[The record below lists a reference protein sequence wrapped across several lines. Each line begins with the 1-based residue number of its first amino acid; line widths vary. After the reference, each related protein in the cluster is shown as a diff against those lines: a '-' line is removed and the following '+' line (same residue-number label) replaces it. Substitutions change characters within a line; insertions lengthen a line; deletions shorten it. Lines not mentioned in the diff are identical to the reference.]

1 MERRN
6 RSLKALKELKTIN
19 YLDEKEKAEHLKKW
33 CEEYLIEQ
41 SIEDFDLELSDLEQ
55 LSELFFRNIIFLK
68 DYKEQI
74 RKELIENKK
83 LKKFMLNS

>member
-19 YLDEKEKAEHLKKW
+19 YLDKNEKAVHLKEW
-33 CEEYLIEQ
+33 CEEYLINQ
-41 SIEDFDLELSDLEQ
+41 SISDFDLELADLKQ
-55 LSELFFRNIIFLK
+55 LSELFFVNIHFLK
-68 DYKEQI
+68 DFKEQI
-74 RKELIENKK
+74 RKELIDNKK